1 MYRPGRLPRPR
12 PVFVIE
18 VDVRQSDV
26 PPSLER
32 SGDPDLCPSDPAAGT
47 PERGEGPRTAR
58 PPHPS
63 RPSSRPPLGR
73 LAHDFGLNYMLPEVD
88 QFSDAVDSVV
98 VISGTKTPRR
108 LFASVSLGLRWPWS
122 EDRRLSARPVP
133 TSAKYPASRPR
144 WWVGV
149 LASDASVRSP
159 ASGLA
164 STADRRSVP
173 IANKNR
179 LVVSN
184 RFGTDNRSAASAGA
198 RLVGALS
205 PQASRSLRVMPSD

>member
-12 PVFVIE
+12 PVFGME

-73 LAHDFGLNYMLPEVD
+73 LADDFGLNYMLPEVD

-133 TSAKYPASRPR
+133 TSAKYPASRP
-144 WWVGV
+144 WWRVACSPVTRPFGHQRPGSLPQRIAEVCLLPTRIVLSYLTDLARIIAAQPRRGQGCSQGVGR
-149 LASDASVRSP
+149 LQPRGRCR
-159 ASGLA
+159 GL
-164 STADRRSVP
+164 
-173 IANKNR
+173 
-179 LVVSN
+179 
-184 RFGTDNRSAASAGA
+184 
-198 RLVGALS
+198 
-205 PQASRSLRVMPSD
+205 